1 MSSHMTPDIFQNLI
15 NITNENFVPVQIVDF
30 SIQGVISKAVI
41 GKTKISNLGAIQ
53 SRSQTSVRNVDADV
67 SAPLRGSDP
76 VLCCSTPSKLTC
88 QSQTRA

>member
-1 MSSHMTPDIFQNLI
+1 MLNIYLSSAVAFSVASHDPGLQSFILFPIFQNLI

-41 GKTKISNLGAIQ
+41 GKTKISNLGIIQ

-67 SAPLRGSDP
+67 SAPL
-76 VLCCSTPSKLTC
+76 
-88 QSQTRA
+88 